1 MDRIE
6 RIKVRKT
13 ERESESQE
21 ENRKRWQRLK
31 ERKRKPKTER
41 KEIRS
46 FTKIHIKF
54 SISKYALTFI

>member
-1 MDRIE
+1 MDRTE
-6 RIKVRKT
+6 RSRVRKT

-21 ENRKRWQRLK
+21 

-46 FTKIHIKF
+46 FTKIHINF